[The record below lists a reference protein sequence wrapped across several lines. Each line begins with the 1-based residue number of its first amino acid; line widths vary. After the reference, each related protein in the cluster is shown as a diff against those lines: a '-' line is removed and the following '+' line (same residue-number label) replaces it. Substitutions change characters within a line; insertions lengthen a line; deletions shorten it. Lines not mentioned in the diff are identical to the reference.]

1 MYRIHRF
8 RSAFYFL
15 TVALWPVIGWA
26 GANAVSEHPT
36 QAEPFDFAAP
46 QSLTGTVFELGAPP
60 EKILFHFRRTAT
72 RVGDGVRVERAFTC
86 PDGTIAAVENV
97 DYQSGQ
103 LVSFEMK
110 EFQANVSG
118 SIKITPDPNN
128 PARRKISIGYAH
140 GLNPPEGTP
149 KDLLPDTVI
158 DDTLYPFMLAH
169 WDELMRGGAPKF
181 HFVSLE
187 WKCTFNFRLVKTGER
202 AQAGRTFE
210 LIKMEP
216 TNLLVSHVL
225 KPLSFTVEEEGSHH
239 IVSYI
244 GRTTP
249 RIKKGNTWKYLDAE
263 TVFDWK

>member
-8 RSAFYFL
+8 RSAFCFL
-15 TVALWPVIGWA
+15 TIALWPVVGWA
-26 GANAVSEHPT
+26 GTNAVSEHPP
-36 QAEPFDFAAP
+36 QVEPFDFATP
-46 QSLTGTVFELGAPP
+46 QTLTGTIYEMGPPP
-60 EKILFHFRRTAT
+60 EKILFHFRRTAI
-72 RVGDGVRVERAFTC
+72 RMGDIVHVERIYTC
-86 PDGTIAAVENV
+86 PDGSAAAVENV
-97 DYQSGQ
+97 VYQSGQ

-118 SIKITPDPNN
+118 SIEITPVPTN
-128 PARRKISIGYAH
+128 PACQKISIGYAH
-140 GLNPPEGTP
+140 NLNPPKGTP
-149 KDLLPDTVI
+149 KNLLPDTVI

-169 WDELMRGGAPKF
+169 WDDLMRGDAPKF

-202 AQAGRTFE
+202 VQAGRTFE

-216 TNLLVSHVL
+216 TSLLLSHVL
-225 KPLSFTVEEEGSHH
+225 KPLSFTVEKDGARH
-239 IVSYI
+239 IVSYT

-249 RIKKGNTWKYLDAE
+249 RVKKGNTWKYLDAK